1 MSDTVKRINAYFR
14 DAVKSDID
22 RIKENA
28 VFSERQERVFEMY
41 YLKKNDIGF
50 IADTLGTSYSVIKS
64 EIKIIRRKI
73 SQII

>member
-14 DAVKSDID
+14 DAVKSDVD

-28 VFSERQERVFEMY
+28 VFSERQEIVFEMY

-50 IADTLGTSYSVIKS
+50 IADKLCASYSVIKS
-64 EIKIIRRKI
+64 EIQAIRRKI